1 MEVWIDE
8 CVQREENGVKMAFEG
23 IDWAS
28 VSGENISY
36 RDICEATGISPNTIT
51 QMATGKA
58 KRVDLRTVDRLLD
71 FLGSKTGDTLTL
83 DDLLKRYPA

>member
-1 MEVWIDE
+1 MTL
-8 CVQREENGVKMAFEG
+8 REGRKMVSKWHLKELIGRAE
-23 IDWAS
+23 S

-58 KRVDLRTVDRLLD
+58 KRVDLSTVDRLLD
-71 FLGSKTGDTLTL
+71 FLSEKAGDKLTL

>member
-1 MEVWIDE
+1 MEIANK
-8 CVQREENGVKMAFEG
+8 RRKMVSKWHLKELIGRAE
-23 IDWAS
+23 S
-28 VSGENISY
+28 VSGESISY

-58 KRVDLRTVDRLLD
+58 KRVDLSTVDRLLD
-71 FLGSKTGDTLTL
+71 FLGEKAGDNLTL